1 MPMKMCWMQAIF
13 VVLWLQC
20 MRTEVLSL
28 RCRSPLHSQCV
39 CWISPCQLQQL
50 LQYCFCQKAWLDTIA
65 AAGCP
70 AVIRSEEKVSTLPNP
85 SFPGL
90 RGAALWV
97 SCRNTCWSPA
107 ARAVPERSAWHAVPD
122 IHCRARALEHRV
134 TKKHLYSHSGF
145 KTQRKVF
152 FKGPLSTEPSEA
164 YDANAISCSCL
175 SL

>member
-28 RCRSPLHSQCV
+28 WCRSLLHSQCV

-107 ARAVPERSAWHAVPD
+107 ARAVPEHSAWHTLQS
-122 IHCRARALEHRV
+122 R
-134 TKKHLYSHSGF
+134 SSG
-145 KTQRKVF
+145 TQSYKETSVLTQWIQNP
-152 FKGPLSTEPSEA
+152 KE
-164 YDANAISCSCL
+164 
-175 SL
+175 SLFQRTTQHWTIRGLWC